1 MSTGYSLSVAMF
13 GGFAPFVATW
23 LIEETGSLLSPAY
36 YLMAAAAAS
45 TVVVLRL
52 EESADKPLR

>member
-1 MSTGYSLSVAMF
+1 MF

-23 LIEETGSLLSPAY
+23 LIEETGSLLFPAY